1 MRSLIFW
8 VALTVAAANAQ
19 VNKAAPPASP
29 DEKRASQILTE
40 GLSSKNPDVRKQ
52 AVASMG
58 LIGPREPYLSQLTNA
73 LSDKDIYVRLAA
85 VSSIVDL
92 KSKQTGDIL
101 EKSFTD
107 DAPEVSFA
115 AAKALYTLGDPRG
128 RTALMEIL
136 EGEAKTKSNFR
147 TVKKR
152 DTLRLFHTPKGM
164 LIFAIKQGVG
174 FAPVPGLGEGVSSLQ
189 DILSDAGVSGRATA
203 ALMLANDRSAD
214 VLNALKEALMDREG
228 SVRAAAVHALALRN
242 DRSLLPLMKDQF
254 DDPKEGVRF
263 RAAAA
268 YLRVSWLRPTPVKPR
283 VPAQKS
289 TLPPTAKQ

>member
-1 MRSLIFW
+1 MRSLIFL
-8 VALTVAAANAQ
+8 VALTVAANAQ
-19 VNKAAPPASP
+19 VKKAVPPASP
-29 DEKRASQILTE
+29 DETRASRILSE

-58 LIGPREPYLSQLTNA
+58 LIGPREPYLSQLTSA

-85 VSSIVDL
+85 VSSIVDV
-92 KSKQTGDIL
+92 KSKKTGDIL

-128 RTALMEIL
+128 RTALMAIL
-136 EGEAKTKSNFR
+136 EREAKTKSNFL

-174 FAPVPGLGEGVSSLQ
+174 FAPVPGLGEGISSLQ

-203 ALMLANDRSAD
+203 ALMLANDRSPD
-214 VLNALKEALMDREG
+214 VLDALKEAVMDRDG

-283 VPAQKS
+283 LPAQKS
-289 TLPPTAKQ
+289 ASPAPGKQ